1 MSVPSRIDIRASD
14 TVCQPAS
21 RGRTGSR
28 RQRRRRVGTSA
39 SATTL
44 VQTVDLL
51 SEKVK
56 VRKANVLNGRR
67 SAIRASFHLVFIF
80 STLVAACVGESAEP
94 ISVRYRVTFLGDVK
108 MPARIQYDTPTGTRE
123 ITVDQLPW
131 QSAWM
136 KFDPHAAVA
145 VVVRIP
151 MTDPTGN
158 LKCEVL
164 TDEPGTTFQ
173 SVPTRRCEASG
184 NLPFVRS

>member
-1 MSVPSRIDIRASD
+1 VSTREARANRVEAPTPEMSRHL
-14 TVCQPAS
+14 
-21 RGRTGSR
+21 
-28 RQRRRRVGTSA
+28 RVGHNAGSDRRP
-39 SATTL
+39 S
-44 VQTVDLL
+44 VR
-51 SEKVK
+51 KVK

-67 SAIRASFHLVFIF
+67 SAIRASFHLVLIF

-108 MPARIQYDTPTGTRE
+108 VAARIQYETPTGTRE

-131 QSAWM
+131 QSAWI

-151 MTDPTGN
+151 MRDPTGN
-158 LKCEVL
+158 LQCEVL

>member
-1 MSVPSRIDIRASD
+1 MPFPSRGDIRASD
-14 TVCQPAS
+14 TVCQPARRGDRVEAATPETS
-21 RGRTGSR
+21 RHLRVSHNADSDR
-28 RQRRRRVGTSA
+28 RPS
-39 SATTL
+39 
-44 VQTVDLL
+44 
-51 SEKVK
+51 
-56 VRKANVLNGRR
+56 VRKGKGEEGEWEAVGDPRIVSSCL
-67 SAIRASFHLVFIF
+67 IF
-80 STLVAACVGESAEP
+80 STLVAECGGESADP

-108 MPARIQYDTPTGTRE
+108 MPARIQYETPTGTRE

-158 LKCEVL
+158 LQCEVL
-164 TDEPGTTFQ
+164 TDEPGTTVQ

-184 NLPFVRS
+184 NLPFARS